1 MAQPR
6 HPPCTI
12 RQPLQAATLRI
23 QAATLRTTGNLSK
36 LRAKLNDLTRDSG
49 SARAR
54 GSQRALESLYAALQH
69 SHSELDALQ
78 TSCAEMMG
86 ESLSPRACAAAM
98 RRRHSAASSNSREG
112 MRGSPRAVSYSSS
125 SSQARAAD
133 AKSWWRHRR
142 LP

>member
-1 MAQPR
+1 VAVPARSGSALKQ
-6 HPPCTI
+6 TI
-12 RQPLQAATLRI
+12 GQMERELKKED
-23 QAATLRTTGNLSK
+23 GNLSK
-36 LRAKLNDLTRDSG
+36 LRAKLNDLTRDNG
-49 SARAR
+49 SLQHA
-54 GSQRALESLYAALQH
+54 GSRRALESLYAALQH

-86 ESLSPRACAAAM
+86 ESLSPRAGAAAM
-98 RRRHSAASSNSREG
+98 RRRNSAASSNSREG

-125 SSQARAAD
+125 ASQARAAD